1 MARLAAARAPPYPVI
16 TQDGKRVNPMPTFER
31 QLELETRLPAIIG
44 ATHPVPLLDGRTV
57 DGIYFD
63 NAASTKPFAQVSD
76 FLKSIEPFYSNIH
89 RGTGFDSIYCTHLY
103 EEARRIILDFVGG
116 DPERQIVIPVRNT
129 TEGLN
134 LLAMSMEFDK
144 SRDLVIT
151 SMMEHHSNDLPWR
164 GPARVEYIPA
174 DTGGIL
180 DLAWLE
186 ARLKHHGGA
195 VKLVSVTGASNVV
208 GTVTPIHEIARLAH
222 AHGARICVDAAQLL
236 PHRPVDMGAAD
247 DPGRLDYLVFSAHK
261 LNSPYGE
268 GAVIGDFS
276 HFKEAAPYLQGGGT
290 VYSVGLDHVIW
301 ADPPDKQEA
310 GTPNILGMLAMAK
323 ALKVMGEFGM
333 DNLVAHEQA
342 LTRRLLAGIAEIPR
356 IGVFGMT
363 DPEDLE
369 NRLGVVSFTVAGLHH
384 ALVAAIL
391 SYEGGI
397 CVRNGC
403 FCAHPLIKQL
413 LNVSPEQEAAFEAAI
428 HEGDRSD
435 VPGAVRA
442 SIGIHNR
449 MAEVDH
455 LLAMLRIIADEKWR
469 GNYVQ
474 DPATGEFQPEGY
486 RFDFGALPGF

>member
-1 MARLAAARAPPYPVI
+1 MHSSD
-16 TQDGKRVNPMPTFER
+16 Q
-31 QLELETRLPAIIG
+31 QLEFEAGIPAIVG

-63 NAASTKPFAQVSD
+63 NAASTKPFAEVSD

-89 RGTGFDSIYCTHLY
+89 RGTGFDSIYCTYLY
-103 EEARRIILDFVGG
+103 EEARRIILEFVGG
-116 DPERQIVIPVRNT
+116 DPDRQIVIPVRNT

-134 LLAMSMEFDK
+134 LLAMSMEFD
-144 SRDLVIT
+144 RDKDVVIT

-164 GPARVEYIPA
+164 GHAKVEYIPA
-174 DTGGIL
+174 DTGGVL
-180 DLAWLE
+180 DLEFLE
-186 ARLKHHGGA
+186 ERLKFHDGA

-208 GTVTPIHEIARLAH
+208 GTVTPIHDIARMAH

-236 PHRPVDMGAAD
+236 PHRPVNMGAEG

-276 HFKEAAPYLQGGGT
+276 HFQEAAPYLQGGGT

-310 GTPNILGMLAMAK
+310 GTPNIFGMLAMAK
-323 ALKVMGEFGM
+323 ALQVMENFGM
-333 DNLVAHEQA
+333 DNLVQHEKN
-342 LTRRLLAGIAEIPR
+342 LTKVLLEGIAEIPR
-356 IGVFGMT
+356 IGVFGKT
-363 DPEDLE
+363 DPDNLDD
-369 NRLGVVSFTVAGLHH
+369 RLGVVSFTMAGMHH

-403 FCAHPLIKQL
+403 FCAHPLIKHL
-413 LNVSPEQEAAFEAAI
+413 LNVSKEQEAAFEAAI
-428 HEGDRSD
+428 REGDRTD

-442 SIGIHNR
+442 SIGLHNR
-449 MAEVDH
+449 KSEVDH
-455 LLAMLRIIADEKWR
+455 LLAMLKMIAEEKWR

-474 DPATGEFQPEGY
+474 DLVTGEFLPKGY
-486 RFDFGALPGF
+486 RFDFGHLPGF

>member
-1 MARLAAARAPPYPVI
+1 MEFEARI
-16 TQDGKRVNPMPTFER
+16 
-31 QLELETRLPAIIG
+31 PAIVG

-63 NAASTKPFAQVSD
+63 NAASTKPFAEVSA
-76 FLKSIEPFYSNIH
+76 FLKEIEPFYSNIH

-103 EEARRIILDFVGG
+103 EEARRIILEFVGG
-116 DPERQIVIPVRNT
+116 NPDLQIVIPVRNT

-134 LLAMSMEFDK
+134 LLAMSMEFDRE
-144 SRDLVIT
+144 RDVVIT

-164 GPARVEYIPA
+164 GHAKVEYIPA
-174 DTGGIL
+174 DSGGVL
-180 DLAWLE
+180 DLEFLE
-186 ARLKHHGGA
+186 ARLKHHAGA

-208 GTVTPIHEIARLAH
+208 GTVTPIHEIARIAH

-236 PHRPVDMGAAD
+236 PHRAVDMLPAE
-247 DPGRLDYLVFSAHK
+247 DPGHLDYLVFSAHK

-276 HFKEAAPYLQGGGT
+276 HFQEAAPYLQGGGT

-310 GTPNILGMLAMAK
+310 GTPNIFGMLAMAK
-323 ALKVMGEFGM
+323 ALQVMDEFGM
-333 DNLVAHEQA
+333 DNLVEHE
-342 LTRRLLAGIAEIPR
+342 RRLTKVLLEGIAEIPR
-356 IGVFGMT
+356 IGVFGKT
-363 DPEDLE
+363 DPNDLDD
-369 NRLGVVSFTVAGLHH
+369 RLGVVSFTMAGMHH

-413 LNVSPEQEAAFEAAI
+413 LNVSKEQEAAFEAAI
-428 HEGDRSD
+428 REGDRSD

-442 SIGIHNR
+442 SIGLHNR
-449 MAEVDH
+449 KAEVDH
-455 LLAMLRIIADEKWR
+455 LLAMLRMIAEEKWR

-474 DPATGEFQPEGY
+474 DLVTGEFLPEGY
-486 RFDFGALPGF
+486 RFDFGHLPGF

>member
-1 MARLAAARAPPYPVI
+1 MQGHDRH
-16 TQDGKRVNPMPTFER
+16 DE
-31 QLELETRLPAIIG
+31 ETSLPEIVG
-44 ATHPVPLLDGRTV
+44 GTHPVPLLDGRTV

-63 NAASTKPFAQVSD
+63 NAASTKPFREVSD
-76 FLKSIEPFYSNIH
+76 FLKSIEPYYSNIH
-89 RGTGFDSIYCTHLY
+89 RGTGFDSIYCTGLY
-103 EEARRIILDFVGG
+103 EDARRIILNFVGG
-116 DPERQIVIPVRNT
+116 DPDKQIVIPVRNT

-144 SRDLVIT
+144 SKDVVIT

-164 GPARVEYIPA
+164 GSAKVEYIPA
-174 DTGGIL
+174 DVNGDL
-180 DLAWLE
+180 DLAFLE
-186 ARLKHHGGA
+186 ERLLHHGGA
-195 VKLVSVTGASNVV
+195 VKLISVTGASNVV
-208 GTVTPIHEIARLAH
+208 GTVTPIHEIARMAH

-236 PHRPVDMGAAD
+236 PHRAVDMLPDD
-247 DPGRLDYLVFSAHK
+247 DPGHLDYLVFSAHK

-276 HFKEAAPYLQGGGT
+276 HFQEAAPYLQGGGT

-310 GTPNILGMLAMAK
+310 GTPNIFGMLAMAK
-323 ALKVMGEFGM
+323 ALNVMSDFGM
-333 DNLVAHEQA
+333 DRLVEHERQ
-342 LTRRLLAGIAEIPR
+342 LTQRLLEGIAKIPR

-363 DPEDLE
+363 DPTRLD
-369 NRLGVVSFTVAGLHH
+369 NRLGVVSFTMAGLHH

-413 LNVSPEQEAAFEAAI
+413 LNVSEEQEAAFETAI
-428 HEGDRSD
+428 HEGDRSN

-442 SIGIHNR
+442 SIGLHNR
-449 MAEVDH
+449 MWEVDH
-455 LLAMLRIIADEKWR
+455 LLEMLRMIAAEEWR
-469 GNYVQ
+469 GNYKQ

-486 RFDFGALPGF
+486 RFDFTQLPGFNT

>member
-1 MARLAAARAPPYPVI
+1 MQSPDRLDVESGIPEIV
-16 TQDGKRVNPMPTFER
+16 G
-31 QLELETRLPAIIG
+31 G
-44 ATHPVPLLDGRTV
+44 THPVPLLDGRTV

-63 NAASTKPFAQVSD
+63 NAASTKPFKEVSD
-76 FLKSIEPFYSNIH
+76 FLKSIEPYYSNIH
-89 RGTGFDSIYCTHLY
+89 RGTGFDSIYCTGLY
-103 EEARRIILDFVGG
+103 EDARRIILEFVGG
-116 DPERQIVIPVRNT
+116 NPEKQIVIPVRNT

-144 SRDLVIT
+144 SKDVVIT

-164 GPARVEYIPA
+164 GSAKVEYIPA
-174 DTGGIL
+174 DVNGQL
-180 DLAWLE
+180 DLDFLE
-186 ARLKHHGGA
+186 SRLVHHGGA

-208 GTVTPIHEIARLAH
+208 GTVTPIHEIARMAH

-236 PHRPVDMGAAD
+236 PHRAVDMLPAD
-247 DPGRLDYLVFSAHK
+247 DPGHLDYLVFSAHK

-276 HFKEAAPYLQGGGT
+276 HFQAAAPYLQGGGT

-310 GTPNILGMLAMAK
+310 GTPNIFGMLAMAK
-323 ALKVMGEFGM
+323 ALNVMQDFGM
-333 DNLVAHEQA
+333 DRLVEHE
-342 LTRRLLAGIAEIPR
+342 RRLTQRLLEGIAEIPR

-363 DPEDLE
+363 DPQQLT
-369 NRLGVVSFTVAGLHH
+369 NRLGVVSFTMAGLHH
-384 ALVAAIL
+384 ALVAAVL

-403 FCAHPLIKQL
+403 FCAHPLIKHL
-413 LNVSPEQEAAFEAAI
+413 LNVSEEQEAAFEAAI
-428 HEGDRSD
+428 HEGDRSN

-442 SIGIHNR
+442 SIGLHNR
-449 MAEVDH
+449 MWEVEH
-455 LLAMLRIIADEKWR
+455 LLSMLRRIADEDWR

-474 DPATGEFQPEGY
+474 DPATGEFLPEGY
-486 RFDFGALPGF
+486 RFDFTHLPGFGP

>member
-1 MARLAAARAPPYPVI
+1 MQSSERLDQESKIP
-16 TQDGKRVNPMPTFER
+16 E
-31 QLELETRLPAIIG
+31 IIG
-44 ATHPVPLLDGRTV
+44 GTHPVPLLDGRTV

-63 NAASTKPFAQVSD
+63 NAASTKPFREVSE
-76 FLKSIEPFYSNIH
+76 FLKSIEPYYSNIH
-89 RGTGFDSIYCTHLY
+89 RGTGFDSIYCTELY
-103 EEARRIILDFVGG
+103 EEARKIILDFVGG
-116 DPERQIVIPVRNT
+116 NPEKQIVIPVRNT

-144 SRDLVIT
+144 SRDVVIT

-164 GPARVEYIPA
+164 GSAKVEYIPA
-174 DTGGIL
+174 DVNGTL
-180 DLAWLE
+180 DLDFLE
-186 ARLKHHGGA
+186 ARLLHHGGA
-195 VKLVSVTGASNVV
+195 VKLISVTGASNVV

-236 PHRPVDMGAAD
+236 PHRAVDMLPDD
-247 DPGRLDYLVFSAHK
+247 DPGHLDYLVFSAHK

-310 GTPNILGMLAMAK
+310 GTPNIFGMLAMAK
-323 ALKVMGEFGM
+323 ALHVMSEFGM
-333 DNLVAHEQA
+333 DRLVEHEKQ
-342 LTRRLLAGIAEIPR
+342 LTRRLLEGIAEIPR
-356 IGVFGMT
+356 IGVFGIT
-363 DPEDLE
+363 DPERLE
-369 NRLGVVSFTVAGLHH
+369 NRLGVVSFTMAGLHH

-413 LNVSPEQEAAFEAAI
+413 LNVSEEQEAAFETAI
-428 HEGDRSD
+428 HEGDRSN

-442 SIGIHNR
+442 SIGLHNR
-449 MAEVDH
+449 MWEVEH
-455 LLAMLRIIADEKWR
+455 LLVMLRMIADNEWR
-469 GNYVQ
+469 GTYVQ
-474 DPATGEFQPEGY
+474 DPSSGEFQPEGY
-486 RFDFGALPGF
+486 RFDFSELPGFGA